1 MIIRGNEIHFITN
14 EKPPTH
20 FFGYIYEVG
29 DSCKIDI
36 HLKKGSDYST
46 ISATLTLEE
55 IEIDKV
61 TDSIKEILWWRF
73 KKEDFADKYNIP
85 KDYFLKILGK
95 NKIDSL
101 SYVTDEQVDLRIN
114 IYSYD
119 VEKAITFINGEV
131 RTLKRKREPFFT
143 L

>member
-1 MIIRGNEIHFITN
+1 MIIKGNEIHFITN
-14 EKPPTH
+14 EKLPAH
-20 FFGYIYEVG
+20 FFGYIYEEN
-29 DSCKIDI
+29 DEHKIDI

-46 ISATLTLEE
+46 VSTTLILKE
-55 IEIDKV
+55 IKIDKT

-73 KKEDFADKYNIP
+73 KREDFADKYNLT

-114 IYSYD
+114 IYSDD
-119 VEKAITFINGEV
+119 VERFITFLDGEV